1 MSTPAPAL
9 PARLLE
15 DRTVLVTGVLR
26 PSSLATA
33 IADTVTA
40 HGGGLVLT
48 APARTRR
55 LTEATAAA
63 RGWALA
69 GGGVVDL
76 DLTDGRDVAGLASRL
91 RERGV
96 ERLDGVVHAVAQ
108 ADRALLGDSLLPPV
122 DVDQMAPVGADHPGR
137 NTEPAAVRADAPAAT
152 TVTEQTV
159 ARPARGAAPDVRGG
173 QGRRQ
178 GATEHM
184 EAAWQ
189 AWQSQLA
196 QALAVSV
203 ASLPAL
209 AAATRPLLAPT
220 SSVVT
225 LTFVSDQA
233 VAGYGWMGP
242 MKAALEAA
250 VRALAVELGPA
261 GVRVN
266 AVSAGPL
273 LTPAGGAVP
282 GIADLAARWQQAA
295 PLGWDGTDA
304 GAVAATVTALLS
316 GLLPATTGQVLAAD
330 GGARLGW

>member
-26 PSSLATA
+26 PSSIATA

-76 DLTDGRDVAGLASRL
+76 DLTDGRDVTGLASRL

-96 ERLDGVVHAVAQ
+96 ERLDGVVHAVAH

-122 DVDQMAPVGADHPGR
+122 DV
-137 NTEPAAVRADAPAAT
+137 
-152 TVTEQTV
+152 
-159 ARPARGAAPDVRGG
+159 
-173 QGRRQ
+173 
-178 GATEHM
+178 

-189 AWQSQLA
+189 AWLSQLA

-295 PLGWDGTDA
+295 PLGWDRTDA